1 MGRAGIRVGTAVT
14 LLAFAGVLLVALPLQ
29 WVWWRT
35 AEQSS
40 VELVDALSSQIA
52 GTVRREW
59 WDRVVQTESAYD
71 VAALLLDA
79 AMDDSGKARAL
90 TAALAASQVPSAIAY
105 DHSGLGRRF
114 ARRDAG
120 GKAVAL
126 TTPTSAGPQAPAG
139 PPAWR
144 EAAADPAVGGPAVVY
159 GGALPSGGSLAVSI
173 GLDRFSTLLGAIP
186 VGQTGAA
193 FVVDAAG
200 ALKAVPAIGPIAML
214 GQPVAAAAAVV
225 AARPREAVNI
235 VEARR
240 LVVAGEGYHATY
252 SPLEFNGWQ
261 LIVLVPEA
269 EFLGGIERTQR
280 RTLVGLVVL
289 ALALGMASAALA
301 KSVLSRPLTALAA
314 DLSRIERFDLEEIPY
329 RPGRLVEFD
338 RLSAAIARMAKGLAD
353 FGKFIPT
360 DLVRMLLADGVRA
373 VPGGETRELSVMFAD
388 VAGFTNLSERMGT
401 AVIDVVSRYLD
412 IASRAVESTDGAV
425 DKFIGDAVMALW
437 GAPRPDPDQA
447 RHACLAALAIVDSLK
462 VAGVVDDRG
471 APLRVRIGIHSGL
484 AVVGNIGST
493 RRLNYTA
500 IGDTVNFAS
509 RLEGANKVFGTTIL
523 ISETTRIAAGP
534 GLVTREIADI
544 AVVGKA
550 SSVKVHELIGAHPP
564 EDATWLG
571 DYAAA
576 LDAFRKGDFP
586 AVGARLGPLLAVRPD
601 DGPGRWLKASA
612 ERLLAE
618 PPPADWRGVVVLD
631 SK

>member
-40 VELVDALSSQIA
+40 VELVDALSRQISD
-52 GTVRREW
+52 TVRRDW
-59 WDRVVQTESAYD
+59 WDRVVQTESAYN
-71 VAALLLDA
+71 VAAQLLDA
-79 AMDDSGKARAL
+79 AMEESGKARAL
-90 TAALAASQVPSAIAY
+90 AAALAASQVPSAIAY
-105 DHSGLGRRF
+105 DHPMLGRRS
-114 ARRDAG
+114 AQRDAS
-120 GKAVAL
+120 GKATIVA
-126 TTPTSAGPQAPAG
+126 APAAAAPVPVG

-144 EAAADPAVGGPAVVY
+144 EAIADPAVGGPAVVY

-173 GLDRFSTLLGAIP
+173 GLDRFSMLLGAIP

-200 ALKAVPAIGPIAML
+200 ALKAAPAGGPIASL
-214 GQPVAAAAAVV
+214 GKAVSAAAAAV

-240 LVVAGEGYHATY
+240 IVVDGEGYHAAY

-280 RTLVGLVVL
+280 RTLIGLVVL

-301 KSVLSRPLTALAA
+301 KRVLSRPLTALAA

-373 VPGGETRELSVMFAD
+373 APGGETRELSVMFAD

-401 AVIDVVSRYLD
+401 AVIGIVSRYLD
-412 IASRAVESTDGAV
+412 IASREVEATDGAV

-447 RHACLAALAIVDSLK
+447 RHACLAALAIVQSLK
-462 VAGVVDDRG
+462 AAGVVDDRG
-471 APLRVRIGIHSGL
+471 APLKVRIGIHSGQ

-523 ISETTRIAAGP
+523 ISEATLAAAGP

-550 SSVKVHELIGAHPP
+550 SSVRVHELVGAQPL
-564 EDATWLG
+564 EDAGWLA

-586 AVGARLGPLLAVRPD
+586 AAIARLGPLLAARPE